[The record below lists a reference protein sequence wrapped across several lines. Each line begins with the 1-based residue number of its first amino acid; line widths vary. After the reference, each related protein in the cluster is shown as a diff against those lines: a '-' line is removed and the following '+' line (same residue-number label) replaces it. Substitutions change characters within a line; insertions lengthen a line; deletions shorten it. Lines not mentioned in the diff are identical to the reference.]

1 MTTAIDTTTTIAAPP
16 DAVWAALTDWSLAS
30 RWMPG
35 VTAMSGPV
43 SPGAVVTF
51 TVRGKDRTAV
61 VDALDAP
68 RTLALL
74 SRSGPVTALYTYT
87 LTGTAAGTDLRLLAD
102 VEVRGPLSLLAPR
115 DPPLHRQGGRRPA
128 RAPARGRRARQPT
141 SRLTARCRSA
151 RDVLGVRSR
160 GERDAVHQREH
171 LAEQPVRGPARRRP
185 GRRAA
190 PPPSAR
196 ATTPS
201 ARAARRAAP
210 ARATAAAAPAT
221 GARG

>member
-1 MTTAIDTTTTIAAPP
+1 MAHASHEATSAIDTTTTIAAPP

-61 VDALDAP
+61 VDALVAP

-87 LTGTAAGTDLRLLAD
+87 LSGSGPGTDLHLLAD
-102 VEVRGPLSLLAPR
+102 VTVRGPLALLAPAIR
-115 DPPLHRQGGRRPA
+115 RAVAREDGVQPENLRAVVEPVNRPA
-128 RAPARGRRARQPT
+128 G
-141 SRLTARCRSA
+141 
-151 RDVLGVRSR
+151 
-160 GERDAVHQREH
+160 
-171 LAEQPVRGPARRRP
+171 
-185 GRRAA
+185 
-190 PPPSAR
+190 
-196 ATTPS
+196 
-201 ARAARRAAP
+201 
-210 ARATAAAAPAT
+210 
-221 GARG
+221 

>member
-61 VDALDAP
+61 VDTLDPP

-87 LTGTAAGTDLRLLAD
+87 LTGSAGGTSLHLLAD
-102 VEVRGPLSLLAPR
+102 VQVRGPLKVLAPVIR
-115 DPPLHRQGGRRPA
+115 RSIAKEDGIQPERLRAVVEPVSRPA
-128 RAPARGRRARQPT
+128 G
-141 SRLTARCRSA
+141 
-151 RDVLGVRSR
+151 
-160 GERDAVHQREH
+160 
-171 LAEQPVRGPARRRP
+171 
-185 GRRAA
+185 
-190 PPPSAR
+190 
-196 ATTPS
+196 
-201 ARAARRAAP
+201 
-210 ARATAAAAPAT
+210 
-221 GARG
+221 

>member
-61 VDALDAP
+61 VDTLDPP

-74 SRSGPVTALYTYT
+74 SRSGPVTALYTYS
-87 LTGTAAGTDLRLLAD
+87 LTATGAGTDLRLLAD
-102 VEVRGPLSLLAPR
+102 VEVRGPLSLIAPVIR
-115 DPPLHRQGGRRPA
+115 RSIAKEDGVQPENLRAVVEPVSRPA
-128 RAPARGRRARQPT
+128 G
-141 SRLTARCRSA
+141 
-151 RDVLGVRSR
+151 
-160 GERDAVHQREH
+160 
-171 LAEQPVRGPARRRP
+171 
-185 GRRAA
+185 
-190 PPPSAR
+190 
-196 ATTPS
+196 
-201 ARAARRAAP
+201 
-210 ARATAAAAPAT
+210 
-221 GARG
+221 

>member
-1 MTTAIDTTTTIAAPP
+1 MTTAIDTTTSIAAPP

-61 VDALDAP
+61 IDALDAP

-87 LTGTAAGTDLRLLAD
+87 LTGTAAGTDLHLLAD
-102 VEVRGPLSLLAPR
+102 VEVRGPLSLIARVIRRSIAKEDGVQPENLRAVVEPVS
-115 DPPLHRQGGRRPA
+115 RPA
-128 RAPARGRRARQPT
+128 G
-141 SRLTARCRSA
+141 
-151 RDVLGVRSR
+151 
-160 GERDAVHQREH
+160 
-171 LAEQPVRGPARRRP
+171 
-185 GRRAA
+185 
-190 PPPSAR
+190 
-196 ATTPS
+196 
-201 ARAARRAAP
+201 
-210 ARATAAAAPAT
+210 
-221 GARG
+221 

>member
-61 VDALDAP
+61 VDTLDAP

-87 LTGTAAGTDLRLLAD
+87 LTGTAVSTDLRLVAD
-102 VEVRGPLSLLAPR
+102 VVVRGPLTLLAPVIR
-115 DPPLHRQGGRRPA
+115 RSIAKEDGVQPERLRAVVEPVSRPA
-128 RAPARGRRARQPT
+128 G
-141 SRLTARCRSA
+141 
-151 RDVLGVRSR
+151 
-160 GERDAVHQREH
+160 
-171 LAEQPVRGPARRRP
+171 
-185 GRRAA
+185 
-190 PPPSAR
+190 
-196 ATTPS
+196 
-201 ARAARRAAP
+201 
-210 ARATAAAAPAT
+210 
-221 GARG
+221 

>member
-16 DAVWAALTDWSLAS
+16 DAVWAALTDWSLAP

-61 VDALDAP
+61 VDTLDAP

-87 LTGTAAGTDLRLLAD
+87 LTAIAPGTDLRLVAD
-102 VEVRGPLSLLAPR
+102 VDVRGPLSLIAR
-115 DPPLHRQGGRRPA
+115 VIRRSIAKEDGVQTERLRVAVEPA
-128 RAPARGRRARQPT
+128 R
-141 SRLTARCRSA
+141 
-151 RDVLGVRSR
+151 D
-160 GERDAVHQREH
+160 
-171 LAEQPVRGPARRRP
+171 RP
-185 GRRAA
+185 S
-190 PPPSAR
+190 PH
-196 ATTPS
+196 
-201 ARAARRAAP
+201 
-210 ARATAAAAPAT
+210 
-221 GARG
+221 